1 MFSIERRYQVLI
13 LLLLAGLL
21 FGGGVKYAQHFLNPS
36 GTVVIE
42 ANGLTGNQA
51 MPTSSSNSESVSAGK
66 SVTTGDPEL
75 VPSLIY
81 VHVVGA
87 VEKPGYYQLPAGSR
101 VFEAVE
107 KAIPLPG
114 ADLQAINLARIL
126 SDEQQIYVPK
136 AGEFAAG
143 VPVGVNGGTGASSAT
158 ALNASSSLG
167 TAGGST
173 GKVNLNTA
181 SVQELDAQLPGIG
194 PTLAQRI
201 VDYRQQHGGFRSIE
215 DIKNVSG
222 IGEKRYAELKDRLT
236 VH

>member
-21 FGGGVKYAQHFLNPS
+21 FGGGVKYAQHFRNPS

-42 ANGLTGNQA
+42 VNGLPADQ
-51 MPTSSSNSESVSAGK
+51 AGK
-66 SVTTGDPEL
+66 TGLSGGESAATGDQEP
-75 VPSLIY
+75 VPALIY

-87 VEKPGYYQLPAGSR
+87 VEKPGYYQLPAGAR

-107 KAIPLPG
+107 KASPLPE
-114 ADLQAINLARIL
+114 ADLQAINLAAIL
-126 SDEQQIYVPK
+126 PDEQQIYVPK
-136 AGEFAAG
+136 AGEFPGEVPAG
-143 VPVGVNGGTGASSAT
+143 GNVGTGAGSVT
-158 ALNASSSLG
+158 ALNAPSGLG
-167 TAGGST
+167 AAGGST

-201 VDYRQQHGGFRSIE
+201 VDYRQQHGNFRSVE
-215 DIKNVSG
+215 DIQNVSG
-222 IGEKRYAELKDRLT
+222 IGEKRYAQLKDRLT